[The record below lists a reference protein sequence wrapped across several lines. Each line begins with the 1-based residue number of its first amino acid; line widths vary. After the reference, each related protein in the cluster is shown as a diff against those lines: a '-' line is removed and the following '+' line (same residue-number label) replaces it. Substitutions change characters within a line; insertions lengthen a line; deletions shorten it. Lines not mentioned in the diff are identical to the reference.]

1 LWTARGEQEGDVT
14 TDAADEVAAARPGTG
29 RGLGSPLEVL
39 RVFFKLGV
47 TSFGGPIAH
56 IGYFREEFVVRRRWL
71 DEQAFVDL
79 VALCQFLPG
88 PASSQVGFSIGLMRA
103 GYAGGLAAW
112 TGFTLPS
119 AIVMVL
125 FAYGAGAL
133 SGPLGAG
140 LLHGLKLVAV
150 AIVAQ
155 AVYGMARTLC
165 PDRERASIAVAAA
178 LIILFSTSSIA
189 QIGSIVLG
197 GAVGLWLCRGSP
209 PAITEHLAVPV
220 SRTAGLV
227 ALSGYF
233 VLLLGLPILC
243 SLEPAQGLAVF
254 EAFYRS
260 GALVFGG
267 GHVVLP
273 LLREAFVT
281 PGWLSDDVFLAGYGA
296 AQAVPGPLF
305 TFAAYLG
312 AVVKAIPHGVPGAA
326 LGLFGIFLPGILI
339 LLGTLPFW
347 DRFRKRAGAQAAMH
361 GVNAAVVGLLGAA
374 LYNPVWTTS
383 VKTPGDFAVVLL
395 GFVLLMVWR
404 ASPLVVVLIS
414 ALGGMALALLGQ

>member
-1 LWTARGEQEGDVT
+1 MIPETRDRQ
-14 TDAADEVAAARPGTG
+14 TG
-29 RGLGSPLEVL
+29 SALEVL
-39 RVFFKLGV
+39 LTFLKLGV
-47 TSFGGPIAH
+47 TCFGGPIAH

-71 DEQAFVDL
+71 DEQSYADL

-103 GYAGGLAAW
+103 GYSGGLAAW

-119 AIVMVL
+119 AIALVL
-125 FAYGAGAL
+125 FAYGADTLA
-133 SGPLGAG
+133 GPTGIG

-155 AVYGMARTLC
+155 AVWGMARTLC
-165 PDRERASIAVAAA
+165 PDRERASIGVAAV
-178 LIILFSTSSIA
+178 LIILFSASSIA
-189 QIGSIVLG
+189 QIAAILLG
-197 GAVGLWLCRGSP
+197 GIAGLRLCRGGP
-209 PAITEHLAVPV
+209 PPSMGHIVVRV
-220 SRTAGLV
+220 SRTAGVV
-227 ALSGYF
+227 ALTAF
-233 VLLLGLPILC
+233 LVLLAGLPVLRGLGT
-243 SLEPAQGLAVF
+243 SQGVALF

-281 PGWLSDDVFLAGYGA
+281 PGWLTDDAFLAGYGA

-312 AVVKAIPHGVPGAA
+312 TVVGPSPHGLAGAA
-326 LGLFGIFLPGILI
+326 LGLIAIFLPGVLI
-339 LLGTLPFW
+339 LLGSLPFW
-347 DRFRKRAGAQAAMH
+347 ETFRKRARAQAMMR

-374 LYNPVWTTS
+374 LYNPVWTSS
-383 VKTPGDFAVVLL
+383 VKTPADFGIALV
-395 GFVLLMVWR
+395 GFVLLSVWR
-404 ASPLVVVLIS
+404 FPPLVVVIIS
-414 ALGGMALALLGQ
+414 ALGGMALAQAT